1 MTFLEHNDLV
11 LFFAQIAILL
21 LFAKVFGEVA
31 RRLKLPSV
39 IGEILAGIFLG
50 PTLLGSFFPEF
61 YNHIFLSSESAA
73 IAVQGLATIGV
84 VLLLFVVGSEL
95 ELSHLLK
102 EGKNATVISLS
113 GVIFPFIL
121 GFASGWLLFELLTNS
136 PEEHRLVFSLFLGTA
151 LSISALPVIAKT
163 LIDLNLIKHRIGR
176 LILIS
181 AMIDDLIG
189 WILFSIIL
197 GIIAKETASIGI
209 GWTIAAI
216 IFFVIFSLTFGKI
229 IFQKTFKLIHE
240 RLHIPGGII
249 SFSLIACFAA
259 AMFTEYIGT
268 HAVFG
273 AFIFGIA
280 IGNTVY
286 FTEQHK
292 EMLNQFVTNIFT
304 PLFFV
309 TIGLKINFIENFE
322 IVIVLVVLII
332 SFVAK
337 VIGVGVGAHYFAR
350 LPIRESFA
358 IGFGLNARGAIGI
371 ILGVLALQAGVIE
384 KQMFVALVIMAL
396 VTSVVSGPLMSL
408 VLRKNKSKIF
418 DKNF

>member
-73 IAVQGLATIGV
+73 IAVHGLATIGV

-197 GIIAKETASIGI
+197 GIIAKETAPIGI

-216 IFFVIFSLTFGKI
+216 IFFVIFSLTFGKM

>member
-197 GIIAKETASIGI
+197 GIIAKETAPIGI